1 MIGGIKKI
9 GEFVRKETVLTVA
22 LLLAVISAF
31 IVPPDS
37 VYVDYIDF
45 RTLAILFCLMTVVA
59 GFSQQGMWHHSEK
72 HDKSYGFAPG
82 GDICAYIYVLLFQ
95 HVYHK

>member
-37 VYVDYIDF
+37 AYVDYIDF

-59 GFSQQGMWHHSEK
+59 GWHHSEK
-72 HDKSYGFAPG
+72 YDKSYGFAPG
-82 GDICAYIYVLLFQ
+82 GDNCPDIHVFLFQ